1 MFYCMRKKITHLMLG
16 GTALLL
22 IGVAVFNLYFTAPKA
37 QAASTVEWGL
47 SFQTKNAPPIAN
59 VTAEELR
66 AYDAFYCGDA
76 GKKVLY
82 LTFDAGYENGNLS
95 AMLDAL
101 QKHHAPAAFFVVG
114 HFIETEPELLKRMVD
129 EGHTVGNHTYHHMNM
144 ANVDAEK
151 FKEELQSLETL
162 FESVAG
168 RPIDKVYRP
177 PEGKF
182 TFENLKL
189 AQSLGYR
196 TIFWSLAYVDWKPD
210 AQPTPEQA
218 YAKLLPRAHS
228 GAIVLLHSTS
238 ATNAAILDDLLT
250 KWETAGY
257 TFEKLE
263 TIC

>member
-1 MFYCMRKKITHLMLG
+1 MTVQLCVHS
-16 GTALLL
+16 
-22 IGVAVFNLYFTAPKA
+22 PKA
-37 QAASTVEWGL
+37 RMASAVEWGL

-66 AYDAFYCGDA
+66 PYDAFYCGDS

-82 LTFDAGYENGNLS
+82 LTFDAGYENGNMP
-95 AMLDAL
+95 AILDAL
-101 QKHHAPAAFFVVG
+101 KKHNAPAAFFVVG
-114 HFIETEPELLKRMVD
+114 HFVETEPDLIHRMVA
-129 EGHTVGNHTYHHMNM
+129 EGHTVGNHTYHHSNM
-144 ANVDAEK
+144 ANADAET
-151 FKEELQSLETL
+151 FTQELQSLETL
-162 FESVAG
+162 FAQVAG

-182 TFENLKL
+182 TTQNLKL

-210 AQPTPEQA
+210 AQPTQEQA

-250 KWETAGY
+250 KWEAEGY
-257 TFEKLE
+257 TFEPLA
-263 TIC
+263 TLC